1 MNKHRSFVGPSC
13 VGVGVGVGFGFGC
26 GFGSM
31 LERALWVGRLPNTF
45 VFNEAYFFA
54 ARREPQLLRTIC

>member
-45 VFNEAYFFA
+45 VFNEA
-54 ARREPQLLRTIC
+54 